1 MLTEKCGDAD
11 VRLLPHLG
19 GRHPETL
26 DYSLARHDAWRT
38 FKCQVSSCTTLKA
51 PRLVPSPDL
60 FMPLHQHFAVA
71 VPLQGSFL
79 QSPAGLT
86 GRLLTR
92 SGVVAVALA
101 LTACATTA
109 PPQPAPATPALEQLL
124 AEAAKARQEG
134 AVAKERESYHAA
146 AKAYPASKEPWR
158 RLSESYFQAGDY
170 GHAILA
176 AQEVAQRDPADELA
190 TGVLAVSGLRVS
202 TSALATLRQQQRLN
216 TDTRAHAED
225 VVKSLR
231 ELLGE
236 PVLVPKPADVV
247 VPVPALAPAPA
258 RKVRRL
264 AKPVASP
271 VATGIAATPPAPA
284 AARLASPSATNP
296 VSAPAPAAR
305 ANPFDKLK

>member
-1 MLTEKCGDAD
+1 M
-11 VRLLPHLG
+11 
-19 GRHPETL
+19 
-26 DYSLARHDAWRT
+26 S
-38 FKCQVSSCTTLKA
+38 
-51 PRLVPSPDL
+51 
-60 FMPLHQHFAVA
+60 LHQHFAVA
-71 VPLQGSFL
+71 APLQGSFL
-79 QSPAGLT
+79 QPPAGLT

-101 LTACATTA
+101 LTACATTV

-146 AKAYPASKEPWR
+146 AKTYPASKEPWQ

-202 TSALATLRQQQRLN
+202 TLALATLRQQQRLN
-216 TDTRAHAED
+216 TDTRAQAED

-236 PVLVPKPADVV
+236 PVLVPKPAEVA
-247 VPVPALAPAPA
+247 VPAPAPA
-258 RKVRRL
+258 PAPPRKVRRV
-264 AKPVASP
+264 AKP
-271 VATGIAATPPAPA
+271 AATPAATGSASTRPAPPA
-284 AARLASPSATNP
+284 GQPASPGAINQ

>member
-1 MLTEKCGDAD
+1 
-11 VRLLPHLG
+11 
-19 GRHPETL
+19 
-26 DYSLARHDAWRT
+26 
-38 FKCQVSSCTTLKA
+38 
-51 PRLVPSPDL
+51 
-60 FMPLHQHFAVA
+60 MPLHRHFAA
-71 VPLQGSFL
+71 SASL
-79 QSPAGLT
+79 QSLFLEMPAGLT
-86 GRLLTR
+86 ARLLAR
-92 SGVVAVALA
+92 IGVVAIAVA
-101 LTACATTA
+101 LTACATTE

-146 AKAYPASKEPWR
+146 AKAYPASKEPWQ

-216 TDTRAHAED
+216 TDTRAQAED

-236 PVLVPKPADVV
+236 PVLVPKPAEVA
-247 VPVPALAPAPA
+247 VPVPAPAPA
-258 RKVRRL
+258 RKVRRPV
-264 AKPVASP
+264 KPAATP
-271 VATGIAATPPAPA
+271 VATGSASTPPAPA
-284 AARLASPSATNP
+284 AARPASPGGTNQ